1 MSNENEELIVI
12 KPIMKLP
19 LSEKKIIN
27 HQVKA
32 TVNNDLN
39 LNQQDTSIG
48 SHMNSLDFSRLIIQL
63 QSVYEFAKDREMA
76 DTTSLLL
83 NFEQALG
90 RKTNLNHE
98 TLSVELFEGL
108 IQHILGFMKDS
119 QATLEQ
125 QSHK

>member
-1 MSNENEELIVI
+1 
-12 KPIMKLP
+12 MKLP
-19 LSEKKIIN
+19 LSEKKIIK

-39 LNQQDTSIG
+39 LNLQDNSIS

-90 RKTNLNHE
+90 RKTSLNHE

-125 QSHK
+125 